1 MLLLFDVGNTHVTIG
16 GYDGDRLLFTGRVA
30 SDRRKTEDEFAMII
44 ESVLHM
50 HGYTTAAGLP
60 SVRDA
65 IAKNL
70 NDTYDLGLTGDLF
83 YITCGCASSIAIALR
98 AVLFPGDEVLV
109 NAPFFPEYRVFTEAT
124 RGVVRVVPPRDDF
137 QIDFDALKAALGPKT
152 KAVIINSPNNP
163 SGMVY
168 SEETLKELA
177 AILRD
182 HEKAIGETVYL
193 ITDEP
198 YRELVYDMDKT
209 PNAMCYY
216 DDTFICYSFS
226 KCMSIPGERIGYLA
240 VSPRMHDKTAVY
252 AAVLGAGRALGYIN
266 PPSLFQRV
274 IERTVGAHSDFSQ
287 YKINR
292 DILTAGLR
300 KIGYECVDPRGAFYL
315 FAKALEPDAKAFCEH
330 AKKYEL
336 LLVPSNDFG
345 MTGYFRM
352 AYCVNRDM
360 TDDFCLDID
369 LRSFG
374 DLKLKEHIL
383 LHHDD
388 VKAVNTEENP
398 GNVAPSVGPGGKV
411 DGGKAEIKIPAL
423 SWNVIRFEKA

>member
-1 MLLLFDVGNTHVTIG
+1 MLPEQMLAWGYTRNCIREVMEYGTIRKQEIGAENVYDYSIGNPSIPAPDCVNEAIA
-16 GYDGDRLLFTGRVA
+16 DLIKGDSVA
-30 SDRRKTEDEFAMII
+30 
-44 ESVLHM
+44 L

-109 NAPFFPEYRVFTEAT
+109 NAPFFPEYRVFTEAS

-177 AILRD
+177 AILRE

-287 YKINR
+287 YKLNR

-360 TDDFCLDID
+360 IGKSMPAFQKLWDDYH
-369 LRSFG
+369 R
-374 DLKLKEHIL
+374 
-383 LHHDD
+383 
-388 VKAVNTEENP
+388 
-398 GNVAPSVGPGGKV
+398 
-411 DGGKAEIKIPAL
+411 
-423 SWNVIRFEKA
+423 

>member
-1 MLLLFDVGNTHVTIG
+1 MLPEQMLAWGYTRNCIREVMEYGTIRKQEIGAENVYDYSIGNPSIPAPDCVNEAIAELIK
-16 GYDGDRLLFTGRVA
+16 GDSVA
-30 SDRRKTEDEFAMII
+30 
-44 ESVLHM
+44 L

-98 AVLFPGDEVLV
+98 AVLFPDDEVIV
-109 NAPFFPEYRVFTEAT
+109 NAPFFPEYRVFTEAS
-124 RGVVRVVPPRDDF
+124 RGVVRVVPPRADF
-137 QIDFDALKAALGPKT
+137 QIDFDALKAALSPRT

-168 SEETLKELA
+168 SAETLKELA
-177 AILRD
+177 AILKA
-182 HEKAIGETVYL
+182 HEEAIGETIYL
-193 ITDEP
+193 LTDEP

-240 VSPRMHDKTAVY
+240 VSPRMHEKTAVY

-292 DILTAGLR
+292 DLLTAGLR
-300 KIGYECVDPRGAFYL
+300 KIGYECVDPKGAFYL

-360 TDDFCLDID
+360 IARSMPAFQALWDDYH
-369 LRSFG
+369 
-374 DLKLKEHIL
+374 K
-383 LHHDD
+383 
-388 VKAVNTEENP
+388 
-398 GNVAPSVGPGGKV
+398 
-411 DGGKAEIKIPAL
+411 
-423 SWNVIRFEKA
+423 

>member
-1 MLLLFDVGNTHVTIG
+1 MLPEQMLAWGYTRNCIREVMEYGTIRKAEIGAENVYDYSIGNPSIPAPDCVNEAIAELIR
-16 GYDGDRLLFTGRVA
+16 GDSVA
-30 SDRRKTEDEFAMII
+30 
-44 ESVLHM
+44 L

-83 YITCGCASSIAIALR
+83 YVTCGCASSIAIALR

-109 NAPFFPEYRVFTEAT
+109 NAPFFPEYRVFTEAS
-124 RGVVRVVPPRDDF
+124 RGVVKVVPPRSDF
-137 QIDFDALKAALGPKT
+137 QIDFDALKAALTEKT

-177 AILRD
+177 DILRA
-182 HEKAIGETVYL
+182 HEKKLGETVYL

-274 IERTVGAHSDFSQ
+274 IEKTVGAHSDFSQ

-300 KIGYECVDPRGAFYL
+300 EIGYECVDPKGAFYL

-360 TDDFCLDID
+360 IGKSMPAFKALWDDYH
-369 LRSFG
+369 
-374 DLKLKEHIL
+374 K
-383 LHHDD
+383 
-388 VKAVNTEENP
+388 
-398 GNVAPSVGPGGKV
+398 
-411 DGGKAEIKIPAL
+411 
-423 SWNVIRFEKA
+423 

>member
-1 MLLLFDVGNTHVTIG
+1 MLPEQMLAWGYTRNCIREVMEYGTIRKQEIGAENVYDYSIGNPSIPAPDCVNEAIAELIK
-16 GYDGDRLLFTGRVA
+16 GDSVA
-30 SDRRKTEDEFAMII
+30 
-44 ESVLHM
+44 L

-98 AVLFPGDEVLV
+98 AVLFPEDEVIV
-109 NAPFFPEYRVFTEAT
+109 NAPFFPEYRVFTEAS
-124 RGVVRVVPPRDDF
+124 RGIVRVVPPRADF
-137 QIDFDALKAALGPKT
+137 QIDFDALKAALTPKT

-177 AILRD
+177 AILKA
-182 HEKAIGETVYL
+182 HEETIGETVYL
-193 ITDEP
+193 LTDEP

-240 VSPRMHDKTAVY
+240 VSPRMHEKTAVY

-292 DILTAGLR
+292 DLLTAGLR
-300 KIGYECVDPRGAFYL
+300 EIGYECVDPKGAFYL

-360 TDDFCLDID
+360 IAKSMPAFRALWDDYH
-369 LRSFG
+369 
-374 DLKLKEHIL
+374 K
-383 LHHDD
+383 
-388 VKAVNTEENP
+388 
-398 GNVAPSVGPGGKV
+398 
-411 DGGKAEIKIPAL
+411 
-423 SWNVIRFEKA
+423 

>member
-1 MLLLFDVGNTHVTIG
+1 MLPEQMLAWGYTRNCIREVMEYGTIRKQEIGAENVWDYSIGNPSVPAPDCINEAIAELIK
-16 GYDGDRLLFTGRVA
+16 GDSVA
-30 SDRRKTEDEFAMII
+30 
-44 ESVLHM
+44 L

-109 NAPFFPEYRVFTEAT
+109 NAPFFPEYRVFTEAS
-124 RGVVRVVPPRDDF
+124 RGVVRVVPPRADF
-137 QIDFDALKAALGPKT
+137 QIDFDALRAALGPKT

-177 AILRD
+177 DILRA

-240 VSPRMHDKTAVY
+240 VSPRMRDKTAVY

-274 IERTVGAHSDFSQ
+274 IEKTVGAHSDFSQ
-287 YKINR
+287 YKTNR
-292 DILTAGLR
+292 DLLTAGLR

-352 AYCVNRDM
+352 AYCVKRDM
-360 TDDFCLDID
+360 IEK
-369 LRSFG
+369 SM
-374 DLKLKEHIL
+374 
-383 LHHDD
+383 
-388 VKAVNTEENP
+388 
-398 GNVAPSVGPGGKV
+398 
-411 DGGKAEIKIPAL
+411 PAFQAL
-423 SWNVIRFEKA
+423 WNDYHK

>member
-1 MLLLFDVGNTHVTIG
+1 MLPEQMLAWGYTRNCIREVMEYGTIRKQEIGAENVYDYSIGNPSIPAPDCVNEAIAELIK
-16 GYDGDRLLFTGRVA
+16 GDSVA
-30 SDRRKTEDEFAMII
+30 
-44 ESVLHM
+44 L

-98 AVLFPGDEVLV
+98 AVLFPGDEVIV
-109 NAPFFPEYRVFTEAT
+109 NAPFFPEYRVFTEAS

-177 AILRD
+177 AILRA
-182 HEKAIGETVYL
+182 HEEAIGETVYL
-193 ITDEP
+193 LTDEP

-287 YKINR
+287 YKRNR

-300 KIGYECVDPRGAFYL
+300 EIGYECVDPKGAFYL

-352 AYCVNRDM
+352 AYCGSRDM
-360 TDDFCLDID
+360 IGKSMPAFKALWDDYH
-369 LRSFG
+369 
-374 DLKLKEHIL
+374 K
-383 LHHDD
+383 
-388 VKAVNTEENP
+388 
-398 GNVAPSVGPGGKV
+398 
-411 DGGKAEIKIPAL
+411 
-423 SWNVIRFEKA
+423 

>member
-1 MLLLFDVGNTHVTIG
+1 MLPEQMLAWGYTRNCIREVMEYGTIRKAEIGAENVYDYSIGNPSIPAPACVNEAIAELIQ
-16 GYDGDRLLFTGRVA
+16 GDSVA
-30 SDRRKTEDEFAMII
+30 
-44 ESVLHM
+44 L

-109 NAPFFPEYRVFTEAT
+109 NAPFFPEYRVFTEAS
-124 RGVVRVVPPRDDF
+124 RGVVKVVPPRSDF
-137 QIDFDALKAALGPKT
+137 QIDFDALKASLTDKT

-177 AILRD
+177 DILRA
-182 HEKAIGETVYL
+182 HEKKLGETVYL

-198 YRELVYDMDKT
+198 YRELVYDMDKA

-274 IERTVGAHSDFSQ
+274 IEKTVGAHSDFSQ

-300 KIGYECVDPRGAFYL
+300 EIGYECVDPRGAFYL
-315 FAKALEPDAKAFCEH
+315 FAKALEPDAKAFCER

-360 TDDFCLDID
+360 I
-369 LRSFG
+369 
-374 DLKLKEHIL
+374 
-383 LHHDD
+383 
-388 VKAVNTEENP
+388 
-398 GNVAPSVGPGGKV
+398 GKSM
-411 DGGKAEIKIPAL
+411 PAFQAL
-423 SWNVIRFEKA
+423 WNDYH

>member
-1 MLLLFDVGNTHVTIG
+1 MLPEQMLAWGYTRNCIREVMEYGTIRKQEIGAENVYDYSIGNPSIPAPDCVNEAIAELIK
-16 GYDGDRLLFTGRVA
+16 GDSVA
-30 SDRRKTEDEFAMII
+30 
-44 ESVLHM
+44 L

-109 NAPFFPEYRVFTEAT
+109 NAPFFPEYRVFTEAS
-124 RGVVRVVPPRDDF
+124 RGVVRVVPPRSDF

-177 AILRD
+177 AILKA
-182 HEKAIGETVYL
+182 HEEAIGETVYL

-198 YRELVYDMDKT
+198 YRELVYDMDKA

-240 VSPRMHDKTAVY
+240 VSPRMRDKTAVY

-292 DILTAGLR
+292 DLLTAGLR

-360 TDDFCLDID
+360 IGKSMPAFQALWDDYH
-369 LRSFG
+369 
-374 DLKLKEHIL
+374 K
-383 LHHDD
+383 
-388 VKAVNTEENP
+388 
-398 GNVAPSVGPGGKV
+398 
-411 DGGKAEIKIPAL
+411 
-423 SWNVIRFEKA
+423 

>member
-1 MLLLFDVGNTHVTIG
+1 MLPEQMLAWGYTRNCIREVMEYGTIRKQEIGAENVYDYSIGNPSIPAPDCVNEAIAELIK
-16 GYDGDRLLFTGRVA
+16 GDSVA
-30 SDRRKTEDEFAMII
+30 
-44 ESVLHM
+44 L

-109 NAPFFPEYRVFTEAT
+109 NAPFFPEYRVFTEAS
-124 RGVVRVVPPRDDF
+124 RGVIRVVPPRSDF

-177 AILRD
+177 AILKA
-182 HEKAIGETVYL
+182 HEEAIGETVYL

-198 YRELVYDMDKT
+198 YRELVYDMDKA

-240 VSPRMHDKTAVY
+240 VSPRMRDKTAVY

-292 DILTAGLR
+292 DLLTAGLR

-360 TDDFCLDID
+360 IGKSMPAFQALWDDYH
-369 LRSFG
+369 
-374 DLKLKEHIL
+374 K
-383 LHHDD
+383 
-388 VKAVNTEENP
+388 
-398 GNVAPSVGPGGKV
+398 
-411 DGGKAEIKIPAL
+411 
-423 SWNVIRFEKA
+423 

>member
-1 MLLLFDVGNTHVTIG
+1 MLPEQMLAWGYTRNCIREVMEYGTIRKQEIGAENVYDYSIGNPSIPAPDCVNEAIAELIR
-16 GYDGDRLLFTGRVA
+16 GDSVA
-30 SDRRKTEDEFAMII
+30 
-44 ESVLHM
+44 L

-60 SVRDA
+60 SVRAA

-98 AVLFPGDEVLV
+98 AVLFPGDEVIV
-109 NAPFFPEYRVFTEAT
+109 NAPFFPEYRVFTEAS
-124 RGVVRVVPPRDDF
+124 RGVVRVVPPRSDF
-137 QIDFDALKAALGPKT
+137 QIDFDALKNALSEKT

-168 SEETLKELA
+168 SEETLKELS
-177 AILRD
+177 AILRA
-182 HEKAIGETVYL
+182 HEEKIGETVYL
-193 ITDEP
+193 LTDEP
-198 YRELVYDMDKT
+198 YRELVYDMDKA

-274 IERTVGAHSDFSQ
+274 IEMTVGAHSDFSQ
-287 YKINR
+287 YKLNR

-300 KIGYECVDPRGAFYL
+300 EIGYDCVDPRGAFYL

-352 AYCVNRDM
+352 AYCVDREM
-360 TDDFCLDID
+360 IRKSMPAFKALWDDYH
-369 LRSFG
+369 
-374 DLKLKEHIL
+374 K
-383 LHHDD
+383 
-388 VKAVNTEENP
+388 
-398 GNVAPSVGPGGKV
+398 
-411 DGGKAEIKIPAL
+411 
-423 SWNVIRFEKA
+423 

>member
-1 MLLLFDVGNTHVTIG
+1 MLPEQMLAWGYTRNCIREVMEYGTIRKQEIGAENVYDYSIGNPSIPAPECVNEAIAELIR
-16 GYDGDRLLFTGRVA
+16 GD
-30 SDRRKTEDEFAMII
+30 
-44 ESVLHM
+44 SVEL

-60 SVRDA
+60 EVRDA

-98 AVLFPGDEVLV
+98 AVLFPGDEVIV
-109 NAPFFPEYRVFTEAT
+109 NAPFFPEYRVFTEAS
-124 RGVVRVVPPRDDF
+124 RGVVRVVPPRADF
-137 QIDFDALKAALGPKT
+137 QIDFDALKAALSPKT

-177 AILRD
+177 DLLRA
-182 HEKAIGETVYL
+182 HEAAIGETVYL

-274 IERTVGAHSDFSQ
+274 IEKTVGAHSDFSQ

-360 TDDFCLDID
+360 IGKSMPAFKALWDDY
-369 LRSFG
+369 
-374 DLKLKEHIL
+374 HQ
-383 LHHDD
+383 
-388 VKAVNTEENP
+388 
-398 GNVAPSVGPGGKV
+398 
-411 DGGKAEIKIPAL
+411 
-423 SWNVIRFEKA
+423 

>member
-1 MLLLFDVGNTHVTIG
+1 MLPANTVGWGAARSCIRTLAEYGAVRKKEIGAENVYDFSLGNPSIPAPECVNGAIAELLK
-16 GYDGDRLLFTGRVA
+16 GDSVA
-30 SDRRKTEDEFAMII
+30 
-44 ESVLHM
+44 L
-50 HGYTTAAGLP
+50 HGYTTAAGVVSL
-60 SVRDA
+60 REK
-65 IAKNL
+65 IAEEL
-70 NDTYDLGLTGDLF
+70 NGRYGTHLTPDHL
-83 YITCGCASSIAIALR
+83 YVTCGAAAALCIALR
-98 AVLFPGDEVLV
+98 AVLFPGDEVIV
-109 NAPFFPEYRVFTEAT
+109 PAPFFPEYRVFTEAS

-168 SEETLKELA
+168 SEETLQELA
-177 AILRD
+177 AILRA
-182 HEKAIGETVYL
+182 HEEAIGETVYL
-193 ITDEP
+193 LTDEP

-287 YKINR
+287 YKRNR

-300 KIGYECVDPRGAFYL
+300 EIGYECVDPKGAFYL

-352 AYCVNRDM
+352 AYCVSRDM
-360 TDDFCLDID
+360 IGKSMPAFKALWDDYH
-369 LRSFG
+369 
-374 DLKLKEHIL
+374 K
-383 LHHDD
+383 
-388 VKAVNTEENP
+388 
-398 GNVAPSVGPGGKV
+398 
-411 DGGKAEIKIPAL
+411 
-423 SWNVIRFEKA
+423 

>member
-1 MLLLFDVGNTHVTIG
+1 MLPEQMLAWGYTRNCIREVMEYGTIRKQEIGAENVYDYSIGNPSIPAPDCVNEAIAELIK
-16 GYDGDRLLFTGRVA
+16 GDSVA
-30 SDRRKTEDEFAMII
+30 
-44 ESVLHM
+44 L

-98 AVLFPGDEVLV
+98 AVLFPGDEVIV
-109 NAPFFPEYRVFTEAT
+109 NAPFFPEYRVFTEAS
-124 RGVVRVVPPRDDF
+124 RGVVKVVPPRDDF
-137 QIDFDALKAALGPKT
+137 QIDFDALRAALGPKT

-177 AILRD
+177 DILRA

-193 ITDEP
+193 LTDEP

-274 IERTVGAHSDFSQ
+274 IEKTVGAHSDFSQ
-287 YKINR
+287 YKLNR

-300 KIGYECVDPRGAFYL
+300 EIGYECVDPRGAFYL

-352 AYCVNRDM
+352 AYCVNREM
-360 TDDFCLDID
+360 IGKSMPAFKALWDDYH
-369 LRSFG
+369 
-374 DLKLKEHIL
+374 K
-383 LHHDD
+383 
-388 VKAVNTEENP
+388 
-398 GNVAPSVGPGGKV
+398 
-411 DGGKAEIKIPAL
+411 
-423 SWNVIRFEKA
+423 

>member
-1 MLLLFDVGNTHVTIG
+1 MLPEQMLAWGYTRNCIREVMEYGTIRKQEIGAENVYDYSIGNPSIPAPDCVNEAIAELIK
-16 GYDGDRLLFTGRVA
+16 GDSVA
-30 SDRRKTEDEFAMII
+30 
-44 ESVLHM
+44 L

-98 AVLFPGDEVLV
+98 AVLFPGDEVIV
-109 NAPFFPEYRVFTEAT
+109 NAPFFPEYRVFTEAS

-177 AILRD
+177 AILRA
-182 HEKAIGETVYL
+182 HEEAIGETVYL
-193 ITDEP
+193 LTDEP

-252 AAVLGAGRALGYIN
+252 AAVLGAGRALPFCTRGH
-266 PPSLFQRV
+266 FQ
-274 IERTVGAHSDFSQ
+274 
-287 YKINR
+287 
-292 DILTAGLR
+292 
-300 KIGYECVDPRGAFYL
+300 
-315 FAKALEPDAKAFCEH
+315 
-330 AKKYEL
+330 
-336 LLVPSNDFG
+336 
-345 MTGYFRM
+345 MTT
-352 AYCVNRDM
+352 N
-360 TDDFCLDID
+360 I
-369 LRSFG
+369 
-374 DLKLKEHIL
+374 
-383 LHHDD
+383 
-388 VKAVNTEENP
+388 
-398 GNVAPSVGPGGKV
+398 
-411 DGGKAEIKIPAL
+411 
-423 SWNVIRFEKA
+423 

>member
-1 MLLLFDVGNTHVTIG
+1 MLPEQMLAWGYTRNCIREVMEYGTIRKQEIGAENVYDYSIGNPSIPAPACVNEAIAELIK
-16 GYDGDRLLFTGRVA
+16 GDSVA
-30 SDRRKTEDEFAMII
+30 
-44 ESVLHM
+44 L

-109 NAPFFPEYRVFTEAT
+109 NAPFFPEYRVFTEAS
-124 RGVVRVVPPRDDF
+124 RGVVKVVPPRADF

-177 AILRD
+177 DILRA
-182 HEKAIGETVYL
+182 HEKKIGETVYL

-209 PNAMCYY
+209 PNAMCWY

-274 IERTVGAHSDFSQ
+274 IEKTVGAHSDFSQ

-292 DILTAGLR
+292 DLLTAGLR
-300 KIGYECVDPRGAFYL
+300 EIGYECVDPRGAFYL
-315 FAKALEPDAKAFCEH
+315 FAKALEPDAKTFCEH

-352 AYCVNRDM
+352 AYCVSRDM
-360 TDDFCLDID
+360 IGKSMPAFKALWDDYH
-369 LRSFG
+369 
-374 DLKLKEHIL
+374 K
-383 LHHDD
+383 
-388 VKAVNTEENP
+388 
-398 GNVAPSVGPGGKV
+398 
-411 DGGKAEIKIPAL
+411 
-423 SWNVIRFEKA
+423 

>member
-1 MLLLFDVGNTHVTIG
+1 MLPEQMLAWGYTRNCIREVMEYGTIRKQQIGPENVYDYSIGNPSTPAPDCVNEAIA
-16 GYDGDRLLFTGRVA
+16 DLIKGD
-30 SDRRKTEDEFAMII
+30 
-44 ESVLHM
+44 SVEL

-60 SVRDA
+60 EVRDA

-98 AVLFPGDEVLV
+98 AVLFPGDEVIV
-109 NAPFFPEYRVFTEAT
+109 NAPFFPEYRVFTEAS
-124 RGVVRVVPPRDDF
+124 RGVVRVVPPRADF
-137 QIDFDALKAALGPKT
+137 QIDFDALKAALTEKT

-168 SEETLKELA
+168 SEETLRELA
-177 AILRD
+177 ALLKA
-182 HEKAIGETVYL
+182 HEEKLGETVYL

-198 YRELVYDMDKT
+198 YRELVYDMDKA

-240 VSPRMHDKTAVY
+240 VSPRMRDKTAVY

-274 IERTVGAHSDFSQ
+274 IGRTVGAHSDFSQ

-292 DILTAGLR
+292 DLLTAGLR

-330 AKKYEL
+330 AKRYEL

-360 TDDFCLDID
+360 IGKSMPAFQALWDDYH
-369 LRSFG
+369 R
-374 DLKLKEHIL
+374 
-383 LHHDD
+383 
-388 VKAVNTEENP
+388 
-398 GNVAPSVGPGGKV
+398 
-411 DGGKAEIKIPAL
+411 
-423 SWNVIRFEKA
+423 

>member
-1 MLLLFDVGNTHVTIG
+1 MLPEQMLAWGYTRNCIREVMEYGTIRKQEIGAENVYDYSIGNPSIPAPDCVNEAIA
-16 GYDGDRLLFTGRVA
+16 DLIKGDSVA
-30 SDRRKTEDEFAMII
+30 
-44 ESVLHM
+44 L

-109 NAPFFPEYRVFTEAT
+109 NAPFFPEYRVFTEAS

-177 AILRD
+177 AILRE

-198 YRELVYDMDKT
+198 YRELVYDMDKA

-360 TDDFCLDID
+360 IGKSMPAFQKLWDDYH
-369 LRSFG
+369 R
-374 DLKLKEHIL
+374 
-383 LHHDD
+383 
-388 VKAVNTEENP
+388 
-398 GNVAPSVGPGGKV
+398 
-411 DGGKAEIKIPAL
+411 
-423 SWNVIRFEKA
+423 